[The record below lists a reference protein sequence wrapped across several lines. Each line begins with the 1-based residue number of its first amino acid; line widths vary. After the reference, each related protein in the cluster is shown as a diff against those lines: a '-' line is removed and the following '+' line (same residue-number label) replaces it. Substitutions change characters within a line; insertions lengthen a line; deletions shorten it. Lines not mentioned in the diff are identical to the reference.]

1 MINFFY
7 SSYHIKYIILTII
20 LMNST
25 LIFYICIF
33 YHQKIAG
40 NLLIFNFEF
49 KKMKKLNYQ
58 DTEFLRIDLII
69 NTPSKILFVILLL
82 SK

>member
-1 MINFFY
+1 
-7 SSYHIKYIILTII
+7 
-20 LMNST
+20 
-25 LIFYICIF
+25 
-33 YHQKIAG
+33 
-40 NLLIFNFEF
+40 
-49 KKMKKLNYQ
+49 MKKLNYQ